1 MCCILQLNSDKVFTS
16 IILLLVDAFANFA
29 VNVVAFTLIALITP
43 LSYAVANATKRIV
56 IISSSLVLLRNP
68 VTSSNICG
76 MLLAVLGV
84 LMYNKVSVH
93 IQWCLCILFYRKF
106 LASPLELKLSIIYL
120 SLRIG
125 SYPHIDIK
133 KITPNAYI
141 HYFAL
146 LHLTSSVINHFL
158 MGLTSNS
165 K

>member
-16 IILLLVDAFANFA
+16 IVLLLVDAFANFA

-93 IQWCLCILFYRKF
+93 IQWCVCILFYRR
-106 LASPLELKLSIIYL
+106 L
-120 SLRIG
+120 
-125 SYPHIDIK
+125 PHRL
-133 KITPNAYI
+133 N
-141 HYFAL
+141 
-146 LHLTSSVINHFL
+146 
-158 MGLTSNS
+158 
-165 K
+165 

>member
-93 IQWCLCILFYRKF
+93 IQWCLCILFYREF
-106 LASPLELKLSIIYL
+106 LASPLE
-120 SLRIG
+120 
-125 SYPHIDIK
+125 
-133 KITPNAYI
+133 
-141 HYFAL
+141 
-146 LHLTSSVINHFL
+146 
-158 MGLTSNS
+158 
-165 K
+165 